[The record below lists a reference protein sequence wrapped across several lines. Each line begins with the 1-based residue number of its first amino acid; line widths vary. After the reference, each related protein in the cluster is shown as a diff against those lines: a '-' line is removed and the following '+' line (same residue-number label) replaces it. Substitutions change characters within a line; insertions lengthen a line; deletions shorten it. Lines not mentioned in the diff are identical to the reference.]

1 MSRLLKEIAP
11 HNAPGPRAMTT
22 TPCLVCGDDGEGMD
36 CCPAALCTPCLQR
49 AAKAQGSLFRC
60 PLCRD
65 DGAFVIAAKRRG
77 VVANAKATPRYASG
91 DDLTIRRRCNAPRC
105 KAPGGRFVDAAE
117 NPLTRHG
124 NTEKWAL
131 ATCAHCGQTSRHRG
145 CVKRF
150 EGFRCDD
157 CDVQVLERAADD
169 FRRGDRVEA
178 RFSGGPRWYGAEVV
192 AVVEEG
198 IRVKYDDDGSLETIR
213 VAARIRHRAAEEDED
228 TPAARPQRSQNPT
241 GEAFRCEVRR
251 VGGTWHSFASFSLAG
266 RAYTVRGTLLSQL
279 ASNDP
284 TCPAWVREQF
294 EARRLGEDADE
305 ESSADDD
312 EAALRALRERVE
324 RDGGDEMTAA
334 RLDALL
340 AGWKGSR
347 RKRYTSGRAGFAYS
361 FIAPDGTEIESI
373 SRAAAAVLGTPADQ
387 VVEGGIQCEV
397 RRVGDTSWRRF
408 ESWADAGRAFNV
420 QPNYLSKIANDD
432 PTCPARAREHYEARR
447 LADNND
453 DDAPAA
459 DEPPPVDNNNAALRA
474 LRERVRC
481 APAARGMRAARLD
494 ALLAGWTGSRER
506 RGTYGRPNGFA
517 YSFIAPDGTE
527 ITSIGRA
534 AAAVLEAV
542 LAADDEA
549 ATTEAPA
556 PAPVAREEDDDDTP
570 GSSAAA
576 SVANEP
582 DAALELRQENDEL
595 RGEVL
600 RLRESLALAA
610 DEPPPTDDDGTALQ
624 ALRERVRSAPAARGM
639 RAAQLDA
646 LLDGWSGSR
655 RPKFRRNG
663 QREGWEYSYT
673 APGGAKFRSIA
684 SAAAAALE
692 AAGEAAARPTPALA
706 PRPSHSHGTR
716 GAAAE
721 APAAAAR
728 PLKVSLVSEAA
739 AREELREHLRGL
751 PGVEA
756 SQLDNLLAGWQATRR
771 RRADGTTYSF
781 ISPGGEEFT
790 SVSRA
795 AWAACRLAPVE
806 RQLRAEAER
815 LRVENDALRNDPAA
829 ATRREAKLRAEL
841 GRLRVENE
849 RLARAAQQPPVVVNH
864 SRRDAGLGA
873 WMAETFDHAVGTEP
887 VVVNQVRP
895 ARRVTAGAPVVPPA
909 PAVPA
914 WPAPIEAPIPPLG
927 PRAASLA
934 ADNAF
939 RAASALALRNLRDS
953 LHAVETLAASDF
965 QGPMKRPV
973 ARLALKAHQLATHVA
988 ASETQ
993 LAERITWAPPS
1004 FWTPDEDWRLER
1016 LYSDECAAVDAAG
1029 LQGRSVR
1036 ADFWARAAAALGT
1049 SRTAGA
1055 VESRWKALRA
1065 GTGARTQPWTS
1076 NEDERLRTMVGDLGA
1091 SSDWR
1096 AIAARLGN
1104 GRTAGGVEAR
1114 WRGLTSGGGPKRPRW
1129 TADEDERLTEL
1140 VRAAPERASGS
1151 ARPGMWDRIA
1161 LSFPDRTASAVE
1173 HHWKDRNK
1181 KAQRHAMAAPAPPSK
1196 TLEKSQKIRCLQDN
1210 PKQKGTACRDRYE
1223 KYKSATTVKEF
1234 YEKEGTPADLDHD
1247 IGKGFIEVIQPT
1259 PAPSIAGEPDRKKRP
1274 REGPAA
1280 PRWSPDEEARLRE
1293 VVEAER
1299 KAIAGGAPKAGVW
1312 GRVAAALG
1320 TNRTGGAVSQHWSAM
1335 NRGGTVTGAP
1345 GAARWTPDEEQHLRR
1360 LVEAERAPR
1369 GYIRG
1374 SFWDG
1379 AAASLGTHRT
1389 ASALKSHWEVMNGA
1403 PRPSKKARTD
1413 EPPPPEEADDPFSLR
1428 ACLASLF
1435 SWSPRMGS

>member
-1 MSRLLKEIAP
+1 MAVLDEI
-11 HNAPGPRAMTT
+11 
-22 TPCLVCGDDGEGMD
+22 
-36 CCPAALCTPCLQR
+36 
-49 AAKAQGSLFRC
+49 
-60 PLCRD
+60 
-65 DGAFVIAAKRRG
+65 
-77 VVANAKATPRYASG
+77 
-91 DDLTIRRRCNAPRC
+91 
-105 KAPGGRFVDAAE
+105 
-117 NPLTRHG
+117 
-124 NTEKWAL
+124 
-131 ATCAHCGQTSRHRG
+131 
-145 CVKRF
+145 
-150 EGFRCDD
+150 
-157 CDVQVLERAADD
+157 
-169 FRRGDRVEA
+169 
-178 RFSGGPRWYGAEVV
+178 
-192 AVVEEG
+192 
-198 IRVKYDDDGSLETIR
+198 
-213 VAARIRHRAAEEDED
+213 RIR
-228 TPAARPQRSQNPT
+228 ARSAMCPII
-241 GEAFRCEVRR
+241 GALLL
-251 VGGTWHSFASFSLAG
+251 AYFSYHMVQG
-266 RAYTVRGTLLSQL
+266 DHGLLSLLQL
-279 ASNDP
+279 QSKVEQARTLQASLQ
-284 TCPAWVREQF
+284 VEREQF
-294 EARRLGEDADE
+294 EARRLGDDADE
-305 ESSADDD
+305 ESSADDE

-324 RDGGDEMTAA
+324 RDSGDEMTAA

-347 RKRYTSGRAGFAYS
+347 ERKLT
-361 FIAPDGTEIESI
+361 
-373 SRAAAAVLGTPADQ
+373 
-387 VVEGGIQCEV
+387 
-397 RRVGDTSWRRF
+397 
-408 ESWADAGRAFNV
+408 
-420 QPNYLSKIANDD
+420 
-432 PTCPARAREHYEARR
+432 H
-447 LADNND
+447 
-453 DDAPAA
+453 
-459 DEPPPVDNNNAALRA
+459 
-474 LRERVRC
+474 
-481 APAARGMRAARLD
+481 
-494 ALLAGWTGSRER
+494 
-506 RGTYGRPNGFA
+506 GRPNGFA
-517 YSFIAPDGTE
+517 YSFVAPDGTE
-527 ITSIGRA
+527 ITSITAA
-534 AAAVLEAV
+534 AAAVLG
-542 LAADDEA
+542 AAAAPTDETA
-549 ATTEAPA
+549 AAEAPA
-556 PAPVAREEDDDDTP
+556 PAPV
-570 GSSAAA
+570 
-576 SVANEP
+576 
-582 DAALELRQENDEL
+582 
-595 RGEVL
+595 
-600 RLRESLALAA
+600 
-610 DEPPPTDDDGTALQ
+610 
-624 ALRERVRSAPAARGM
+624 
-639 RAAQLDA
+639 
-646 LLDGWSGSR
+646 
-655 RPKFRRNG
+655 
-663 QREGWEYSYT
+663 
-673 APGGAKFRSIA
+673 
-684 SAAAAALE
+684 
-692 AAGEAAARPTPALA
+692 
-706 PRPSHSHGTR
+706 
-716 GAAAE
+716 
-721 APAAAAR
+721 AR

-829 ATRREAKLRAEL
+829 AARREAKLRAEV

-864 SRRDAGLGA
+864 GRRDAGLGA

-1065 GTGARTQPWTS
+1065 GTGARTRPWTS

-1161 LSFPDRTASAVE
+1161 VSFPDRTASAVE

-1413 EPPPPEEADDPFSLR
+1413 EPPPPPEEADDPFSLR

>member
-157 CDVQVLERAADD
+157 CDVQVLERTPDD
-169 FRRGDRVEA
+169 FRKGDRVEA

-324 RDGGDEMTAA
+324 RDSGDEMTAA

-347 RKRYTSGRAGFAYS
+347 ERKLT
-361 FIAPDGTEIESI
+361 
-373 SRAAAAVLGTPADQ
+373 
-387 VVEGGIQCEV
+387 
-397 RRVGDTSWRRF
+397 
-408 ESWADAGRAFNV
+408 
-420 QPNYLSKIANDD
+420 
-432 PTCPARAREHYEARR
+432 H
-447 LADNND
+447 
-453 DDAPAA
+453 
-459 DEPPPVDNNNAALRA
+459 
-474 LRERVRC
+474 
-481 APAARGMRAARLD
+481 
-494 ALLAGWTGSRER
+494 
-506 RGTYGRPNGFA
+506 GRPNGFA
-517 YSFIAPDGTE
+517 YSFVAPDGTE
-527 ITSIGRA
+527 ITSITAATAAVLGA
-534 AAAVLEAV
+534 AAA
-542 LAADDEA
+542 
-549 ATTEAPA
+549 
-556 PAPVAREEDDDDTP
+556 
-570 GSSAAA
+570 
-576 SVANEP
+576 
-582 DAALELRQENDEL
+582 
-595 RGEVL
+595 
-600 RLRESLALAA
+600 
-610 DEPPPTDDDGTALQ
+610 PTDET
-624 ALRERVRSAPAARGM
+624 
-639 RAAQLDA
+639 
-646 LLDGWSGSR
+646 
-655 RPKFRRNG
+655 
-663 QREGWEYSYT
+663 
-673 APGGAKFRSIA
+673 
-684 SAAAAALE
+684 
-692 AAGEAAARPTPALA
+692 
-706 PRPSHSHGTR
+706 
-716 GAAAE
+716 AAAE
-721 APAAAAR
+721 APAPAAAAP
-728 PLKVSLVSEAA
+728 PLKVSLVSEVA

-829 ATRREAKLRAEL
+829 ATRREAKLRAEV

-1065 GTGARTQPWTS
+1065 GTGARTRPWTS

>member
-11 HNAPGPRAMTT
+11 HNAPGPRALTT

-157 CDVQVLERAADD
+157 CDVQVLERTPDD
-169 FRRGDRVEA
+169 FRKGDRVEA

-213 VAARIRHRAAEEDED
+213 VAARIRHRAAEEDRSPPRSRRDED
-228 TPAARPQRSQNPT
+228 EDEDDDEGAMRALRERVERDGGDALTVVRLDALLAGWKGSRRKKYTTGRAGFAYSFVAPDGTEIESIGRAAAAVLGRRRRPTSRPPRKAPAPAAAAVRGTTAPSYDH
-241 GEAFRCEVRR
+241 GVRCEVRR
-251 VGGTWHSFASFSLAG
+251 VGDARWRRFASWRDAAQAFG
-266 RAYTVRGTLLSQL
+266 VRH
-279 ASNDP
+279 ASNLSRLANGDP
-284 TCPAWVREQF
+284 KLPAWVREQY
-294 EARRLGEDADE
+294 EARRL
-305 ESSADDD
+305 ADDD
-312 EAALRALRERVE
+312 DDDAPAADESSVYNEAALRALRERVE
-324 RDGGDEMTAA
+324 RDSGDEMTAA

-347 RKRYTSGRAGFAYS
+347 ERKLT
-361 FIAPDGTEIESI
+361 
-373 SRAAAAVLGTPADQ
+373 
-387 VVEGGIQCEV
+387 
-397 RRVGDTSWRRF
+397 
-408 ESWADAGRAFNV
+408 
-420 QPNYLSKIANDD
+420 
-432 PTCPARAREHYEARR
+432 H
-447 LADNND
+447 
-453 DDAPAA
+453 
-459 DEPPPVDNNNAALRA
+459 
-474 LRERVRC
+474 
-481 APAARGMRAARLD
+481 
-494 ALLAGWTGSRER
+494 
-506 RGTYGRPNGFA
+506 GRPNGFA
-517 YSFIAPDGTE
+517 YSFVAPDGTE

-556 PAPVAREEDDDDTP
+556 PAPVATAAGRVP
-570 GSSAAA
+570 GLGGRRPRGAPRASARAA
-576 SVANEP
+576 GRRGVPTRQPARRVAG
-582 DAALELRQENDEL
+582 DAAPTSRRNHVQLYLARRRRIHVRLPRRLGGVPPRACGETTP
-595 RGEVL
+595 RGS
-600 RLRESLALAA
+600 RAA
-610 DEPPPTDDDGTALQ
+610 TG
-624 ALRERVRSAPAARGM
+624 RERRAAERPGGGHAARG
-639 RAAQLDA
+639 Q
-646 LLDGWSGSR
+646 
-655 RPKFRRNG
+655 
-663 QREGWEYSYT
+663 
-673 APGGAKFRSIA
+673 APGR
-684 SAAAAALE
+684 
-692 AAGEAAARPTPALA
+692 AREA
-706 PRPSHSHGTR
+706 PRGER
-716 GAAAE
+716 E
-721 APAAAAR
+721 AR
-728 PLKVSLVSEAA
+728 
-739 AREELREHLRGL
+739 
-751 PGVEA
+751 
-756 SQLDNLLAGWQATRR
+756 AG
-771 RRADGTTYSF
+771 
-781 ISPGGEEFT
+781 
-790 SVSRA
+790 
-795 AWAACRLAPVE
+795 C
-806 RQLRAEAER
+806 
-815 LRVENDALRNDPAA
+815 AA
-829 ATRREAKLRAEL
+829 ATGRR
-841 GRLRVENE
+841 
-849 RLARAAQQPPVVVNH
+849 QPQPPRRR
-864 SRRDAGLGA
+864 SRRVDGR
-873 WMAETFDHAVGTEP
+873 D
-887 VVVNQVRP
+887 VRP
-895 ARRVTAGAPVVPPA
+895 RRRHGAGRRQPGPSARRVTAGAPVVPPA

-1065 GTGARTQPWTS
+1065 GTGARTRPWTS

-1161 LSFPDRTASAVE
+1161 VSFPDRTASAVE

>member
-11 HNAPGPRAMTT
+11 HNAPGPRAAMTT

-157 CDVQVLERAADD
+157 CDVQVLERTPDD
-169 FRRGDRVEA
+169 FRKGDRVEA

-213 VAARIRHRAAEEDED
+213 VAARIRHRAAEEDRSPPRSRRDED
-228 TPAARPQRSQNPT
+228 EDEDDDEGAMRALRERVERDGGDALTVVRLDALLAGWKGSRRKKYTTGRAGFAYSFVAPDGTEIASIGRAAAAVLEAVPAADV
-241 GEAFRCEVRR
+241 EAATAEAPAPAAAAVRGTTAPSYDHGVRCEVRR
-251 VGGTWHSFASFSLAG
+251 VGDARWRRFASWRDAAQAFG
-266 RAYTVRGTLLSQL
+266 VRH
-279 ASNDP
+279 ASNLSRLANGDP
-284 TCPAWVREQF
+284 KLPAWVREQY
-294 EARRLGEDADE
+294 EARRL
-305 ESSADDD
+305 ADDD
-312 EAALRALRERVE
+312 DDDAPAADESSVYNEAALRALRERVE
-324 RDGGDEMTAA
+324 RDSGDEMTAA

-347 RKRYTSGRAGFAYS
+347 ERKLT
-361 FIAPDGTEIESI
+361 
-373 SRAAAAVLGTPADQ
+373 
-387 VVEGGIQCEV
+387 
-397 RRVGDTSWRRF
+397 
-408 ESWADAGRAFNV
+408 
-420 QPNYLSKIANDD
+420 
-432 PTCPARAREHYEARR
+432 H
-447 LADNND
+447 
-453 DDAPAA
+453 
-459 DEPPPVDNNNAALRA
+459 
-474 LRERVRC
+474 
-481 APAARGMRAARLD
+481 
-494 ALLAGWTGSRER
+494 
-506 RGTYGRPNGFA
+506 GRPNGFA
-517 YSFIAPDGTE
+517 YSFVAPDGTE
-527 ITSIGRA
+527 ITSITAATAAVLGA
-534 AAAVLEAV
+534 AAA
-542 LAADDEA
+542 
-549 ATTEAPA
+549 
-556 PAPVAREEDDDDTP
+556 
-570 GSSAAA
+570 
-576 SVANEP
+576 
-582 DAALELRQENDEL
+582 
-595 RGEVL
+595 
-600 RLRESLALAA
+600 
-610 DEPPPTDDDGTALQ
+610 PTDET
-624 ALRERVRSAPAARGM
+624 
-639 RAAQLDA
+639 
-646 LLDGWSGSR
+646 
-655 RPKFRRNG
+655 
-663 QREGWEYSYT
+663 
-673 APGGAKFRSIA
+673 
-684 SAAAAALE
+684 
-692 AAGEAAARPTPALA
+692 
-706 PRPSHSHGTR
+706 
-716 GAAAE
+716 AAAE
-721 APAAAAR
+721 APAPAAAAP
-728 PLKVSLVSEAA
+728 PLKVSLVSEVA

-864 SRRDAGLGA
+864 GRRDAGLGA

-1065 GTGARTQPWTS
+1065 GTGARTRPWTS

-1129 TADEDERLTEL
+1129 RADEDERLTEL